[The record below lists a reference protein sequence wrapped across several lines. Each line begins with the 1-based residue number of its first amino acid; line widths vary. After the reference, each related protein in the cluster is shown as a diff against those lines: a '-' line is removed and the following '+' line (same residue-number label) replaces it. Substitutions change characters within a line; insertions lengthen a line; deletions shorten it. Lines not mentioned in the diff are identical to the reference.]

1 MSENGVTVTCSTHSG
16 RSEAIV
22 AYDDCGGLSLMLIRF
37 FVHRSSFAA
46 DDWYCFLQGNLQ
58 RQMQKAFLLP
68 NISRKETGRPLRQ
81 IGRSGGCGDVT
92 INFLLNTMRYRFH

>member
-1 MSENGVTVTCSTHSG
+1 MGFTNPNLG
-16 RSEAIV
+16 AIV

-58 RQMQKAFLLP
+58 RQMQEAFYCQ
-68 NISRKETGRPLRQ
+68 ISAEKRQ
-81 IGRSGGCGDVT
+81 GG
-92 INFLLNTMRYRFH
+92 L